1 MSRIRSVFTA
11 TAILA
16 GSSAA
21 LLTGGIAKADNA
33 PPPAPAVPGL
43 NMIQNLLNPAN
54 APQLLQSAAA
64 LLTPAPAAPVVAPPP
79 LASAAVTLPQQSL
92 PRLTPA
98 TSLPAA
104 LSPAA
109 TSLPAALSP
118 AATSLPAALS
128 PAATS
133 LPAALSPTGA
143 AAGPSL
149 PLVLPAVPSAAGI
162 PGTSPLTSLIPTG
175 EINLPTVP
183 GLPIPLPHHLTFP
196 DDLAALMPGAP
207 GAAIAQ
213 PVLAPAAA
221 VMSPTRGLG
230 TLFPTSALP

>member
-92 PRLTPA
+92 PRLTP
-98 TSLPAA
+98 
-104 LSPAA
+104 A